1 MAEYENLNKMCQWE
15 PDEEEIPVV
24 EEKPQEEVQEVKQ
37 ETSVEN
43 KEPSVPTFT
52 EQTEQTENTP
62 IKEENPKEENLQN
75 DSSFLNEINDSFE
88 TDFGSVAE
96 LKEAINELIS
106 QEDSESEIQYAAL
119 LQ

>member
-1 MAEYENLNKMCQWE
+1 MTTPSTENKQDASTQEVSN
-15 PDEEEIPVV
+15 
-24 EEKPQEEVQEVKQ
+24 EKPQEEIQEVKQ

-52 EQTEQTENTP
+52 EQ
-62 IKEENPKEENLQN
+62 EENKPIEEETPKQEENLQN

-96 LKEAINELIS
+96 LKEAIN
-106 QEDSESEIQYAAL
+106 
-119 LQ
+119 